1 MPSATD
7 FLPSSMTMFMNLERT
22 RSPNLG
28 SGRISRFSG
37 RRRRDIRTFLLS
49 SAGSGTCPGL
59 TSLFR
64 HPGFDPGSIRTP
76 DFAGVTLRGLT
87 PTRSLRTLGAVF
99 RARLTA
105 ILDALSVEHAAPHMV
120 THTGK
125 VAHTAAADEDDAM
138 FLAVVALA
146 GNVAEDR
153 KSTRLNS
160 SH

>member
-1 MPSATD
+1 MRISD
-7 FLPSSMTMFMNLERT
+7 WSSDVCSSDLLFMNLERT

-76 DFAGVTLRGLT
+76 AFAGVTLRGLT

-105 ILDALSVEHAAPHMV
+105 ILDEIGRASLWERVCP
-120 THTGK
+120 K
-125 VAHTAAADEDDAM
+125 V
-138 FLAVVALA
+138 
-146 GNVAEDR
+146 
-153 KSTRLNS
+153 
-160 SH
+160 